1 MHVPVHPHCNVRNP
15 KRRTIV
21 FQALII
27 RDTKGLLSARGGC
40 RRDCEGG
47 KERERERGRGRVR
60 EIKSRGQREKERE
73 FYKWREKRDRREKQD
88 QKNLKNKEITE
99 VVFGTCRDDDGRHR
113 GRGRDRAPGQRS

>member
-1 MHVPVHPHCNVRNP
+1 MCSKLSSSVTLRGYCQHEVGAGETVREA
-15 KRRTIV
+15 KR
-21 FQALII
+21 
-27 RDTKGLLSARGGC
+27 
-40 RRDCEGG
+40 
-47 KERERERGRGRVR
+47 ERERERGRGRVR